1 MFFYYF
7 RNFFRKILLCLRPC
21 FGSALKKGLAQY
33 FLFSVK
39 EPVVGDSLLQ
49 CGNAEAVKG
58 SSKSFLGVSVL
69 LIPKHY
75 LFYYV
80 GYLVYGVKSAQ
91 QSSHSL
97 GLSPGTAYKHTADS
111 LCLLGHGTEGAFSDA
126 SAASVASASAS
137 VPKAFTPAV
146 N

>member
-1 MFFYYF
+1 MLRLLF
-7 RNFFRKILLCLRPC
+7 RL
-21 FGSALKKGLAQY
+21 SALKEGLAQY

-49 CGNAEAVKG
+49 CGNAEAVNRG
-58 SSKSFLGVSVL
+58 TEPFLGISVL

-80 GYLVYGVKSAQ
+80 GYLVCGVKSAQ

-97 GLSPGTAYKHTADS
+97 CLTPSASNEYTADS
-111 LCLLGHGTEGAFSDA
+111 LRLLGSGTEGAFSYTYSAMGA
-126 SAASVASASAS
+126 SACVYNSPSLGEGNG
-137 VPKAFTPAV
+137 T
-146 N
+146 